1 MIPGFFQGTEMPT
14 EGWWDTLWPD
24 PARVLTSLGLKP
36 GMGVVDLCCGDGWF
50 TLPMAQV
57 ASHVVAIDIDQKLL
71 DMARARLAT
80 VTNCEFVEAD
90 AFDIAKVVKRPAE
103 FVFLANVFHGV
114 PDRPRLA
121 AAVKDV
127 LQPDGLFVIVNWH
140 SRSREETP
148 VLGQPRGPKTELRI
162 GPETTKAD
170 VEAGGLKLASV
181 VELPPYH
188 YGAVFQKPPQSK

>member
-1 MIPGFFQGTEMPT
+1 
-14 EGWWDTLWPD
+14 
-24 PARVLTSLGLKP
+24 
-36 GMGVVDLCCGDGWF
+36 
-50 TLPMAQV
+50 
-57 ASHVVAIDIDQKLL
+57 
-71 DMARARLAT
+71 
-80 VTNCEFVEAD
+80 
-90 AFDIAKVVKRPAE
+90 
-103 FVFLANVFHGV
+103 
-114 PDRPRLA
+114 LA

-127 LQPDGLFVIVNWH
+127 LQPGGLFAIVNWH
-140 SRSREETP
+140 SRPREETP